1 MDGISNAYRD
11 ITKSCNFMQIF
22 GHFELYL
29 HKIYPTLLV
38 GISYRLGI
46 LLGYY
51 ITNDAHLTR
60 DIYNRPWLTWIVG
73 VAYFQ
78 RHKLVAVL
86 DALLTEFQMTFD
98 SSRTNRMGGDDD
110 IGDVTPMYYM
120 KCHRNSCFSKLAD
133 VMF

>member
-1 MDGISNAYRD
+1 MINWKLILMDGISNAYRD

-110 IGDVTPMYYM
+110 FGDVAVTY
-120 KCHRNSCFSKLAD
+120 L
-133 VMF
+133 